1 MFKAFR
7 LRLATHD
14 HAAVVFMDRSGG
26 DDEID
31 GFAKILLME
40 NHGGFTDVV
49 ILPNTFAVD
58 KFGGLIPEGCPTGL
72 SIIEAVADD
81 AVFGRRKSRADRP
94 LRRACDGGEDR
105 RELSEAKIRLRFQNR
120 ILLRNVVSECRTLYD
135 K

>member
-1 MFKAFR
+1 MFKIFR

-14 HAAVVFMDRSGG
+14 HAAVVFVYWSGG

-40 NHGGFTDVV
+40 NHGSLADVAV
-49 ILPNTFAVD
+49 FPNAFAVD
-58 KFGGLIPEGCPTGL
+58 EFGGLIPEGCPTGF

-94 LRRACDGGEDR
+94 LRRACDGWEDR
-105 RELSEAKIRLRFQNR
+105 RELSEAKIRLRFQDR
-120 ILLRNVVSECRTLYD
+120 ILLRNVVSERRALYD